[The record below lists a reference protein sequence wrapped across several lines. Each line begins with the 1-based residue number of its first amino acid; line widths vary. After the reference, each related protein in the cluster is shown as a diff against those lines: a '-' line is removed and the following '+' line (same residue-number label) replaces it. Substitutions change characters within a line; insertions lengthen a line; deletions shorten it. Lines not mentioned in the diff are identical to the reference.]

1 MMISDVVGDMLTRI
15 RNGLK
20 ANKKTVLCPFSM
32 LRQNVLSV
40 LKEEGFIEGFE
51 KQTVRTGIDNLEIQL
66 KYFEG
71 KPAIHEL
78 KRISTPGCR
87 VYSKAGELPRIYNGL
102 GIAVVSTS
110 KGLMTDAKA
119 RQDGLGGEV
128 LCSVF

>member
-1 MMISDVVGDMLTRI
+1 MMISDVLGDMLTRI

-20 ANKKTVLCPFSM
+20 ANKKTVLCPFST

-40 LKEEGFIEGFE
+40 LQEEGFIEGFE
-51 KQTVRTGIDNLEIQL
+51 KQSVRQGIDNIEIEL

-71 KPAIHEL
+71 KPAIHEI
-78 KRISTPGCR
+78 KRISRPGCR
-87 VYSKAGELPRIYNGL
+87 VYAKADELPKVYNGL
-102 GIAVVSTS
+102 GIAVISTS